1 MRCNAHITEKSQE
14 KGDLKMSD
22 VYLTII
28 AQNSKTGITAEG
40 LKPEHSLSDDLGYD
54 SISFVAM
61 IVGLEEAYN
70 ISFDEDYFDPDVLK
84 TVQNVADYIASKI

>member
-14 KGDLKMSD
+14 KGDLEMSE

-28 AQNSKTGITAEG
+28 AQNSKTGIAAEE

-54 SISFVAM
+54 SIRFVAM

-70 ISFDEDYFDPDVLK
+70 ISFDEDYFDLDVLK